1 MRYHARSTYH
11 FYTSAVTYSTV
22 QSGNTGDP
30 IAKEA
35 NTRAENGWYCIHH
48 FNIFVMLSTDFISTS
63 PILHPV
69 RIIYIF
75 QQVTRIAVQQEKPE
89 EQMAKEDSNRAS
101 NG

>member
-11 FYTSAVTYSTV
+11 FYISAVTNSAV

-30 IAKEA
+30 IAKEV

-48 FNIFVMLSTDFISTS
+48 FNIFVILSTDFTSTS

-69 RIIYIF
+69 RIISIF
-75 QQVTRIAVQQEKPE
+75 QQLHVVLCSMRNQGSK
-89 EQMAKEDSNRAS
+89 
-101 NG
+101 